1 MNNIPITSRIQKK
14 TKGGMVKDPLLN
26 LGSPLAQTSTDGD
39 KKKTEKKKPTEETAE
54 SYIAN
59 SSDGSVG
66 SETTSTITK
75 PDTIVPGKE
84 KKAVVLYKD
93 LDPSIVEA
101 AKKHNI
107 DEFGT
112 HNPTKEGKV
121 DNTKGTGE
129 FEDDIVIPGGT
140 EKVKKNVTFKTA
152 VTGTA
157 KQPWE
162 SRFNS
167 RNIKKTNKDVTTS
180 QNKINRKKRQLKR
193 NGATFNENT
202 KEYENTGGMRQGK
215 FDRLTTKYKENVREN
230 DAFAGAAA
238 VATAQSNQGK
248 VAGEKVDLGER
259 NTRLSEFKKPGIKQN
274 DFKTQMR
281 SGFKMKGYKK

>member
-26 LGSPLAQTSTDGD
+26 LGSPLAQ
-39 KKKTEKKKPTEETAE
+39 KKTEVKKPTEETAE